1 MASSSVFA
9 LFALLALYV
18 AGASATSF
26 LWYTPPTMQP
36 YSLAMLQQ
44 QRCMTLMMQGIMS
57 PECQQFRAMYPI
69 THQMQQQRCMALM
82 MQDIISPECQ
92 QFGAMYPITHQMQQQ
107 HCMALMM
114 QGIMS
119 PECQQFGAMSPI
131 THQMQQQHCIALKM
145 QGIMSPECHQF
156 GAMYPIP
163 PVMQGMTAPWCQ
175 CGSMCNTAAMMNNP
189 LAYPQQCVA
198 GCSC

>member
-9 LFALLALYV
+9 LFALLALYA

-69 THQMQQQRCMALM
+69 THQMQQQRCMSLK
-82 MQDIISPECQ
+82 
-92 QFGAMYPITHQMQQQ
+92 
-107 HCMALMM
+107 M

-119 PECQQFGAMSPI
+119 PECQQFGAM
-131 THQMQQQHCIALKM
+131 
-145 QGIMSPECHQF
+145 
-156 GAMYPIP
+156 YPIP
-163 PVMQGMTAPWCQ
+163 PVMQGITAPWCQ

-189 LAYPQQCVA
+189 LAYPQQRVA

>member
-9 LFALLALYV
+9 LFALLALYA

-57 PECQQFRAMYPI
+57 PECQQF
-69 THQMQQQRCMALM
+69 
-82 MQDIISPECQ
+82 
-92 QFGAMYPITHQMQQQ
+92 
-107 HCMALMM
+107 
-114 QGIMS
+114 
-119 PECQQFGAMSPI
+119 GAMSPI
-131 THQMQQQHCIALKM
+131 THQMQQQRCMSLKM
-145 QGIMSPECHQF
+145 QGIMSPECQQF

-189 LAYPQQCVA
+189 LVYPQQCVA

>member
-1 MASSSVFA
+1 MASYKVFA
-9 LFALLALYV
+9 LFALLALYA

-26 LWYTPPTMQP
+26 LWYTPPMMQP
-36 YSLAMLQQ
+36 YPLAMLQQ
-44 QRCMTLMMQGIMS
+44 QHCMTLMMQGIMS
-57 PECQQFRAMYPI
+57 PECQQFGAMYSI

-92 QFGAMYPITHQMQQQ
+92 
-107 HCMALMM
+107 
-114 QGIMS
+114 
-119 PECQQFGAMSPI
+119 
-131 THQMQQQHCIALKM
+131 
-145 QGIMSPECHQF
+145 QF

>member
-9 LFALLALYV
+9 LFALLALYA

-26 LWYTPPTMQP
+26 LWYTPLTMQP

-57 PECQQFRAMYPI
+57 PECQQFRAMYLI

-92 QFGAMYPITHQMQQQ
+92 QFGAMYPTTQMQMQQ
-107 HCMALMM
+107 
-114 QGIMS
+114 
-119 PECQQFGAMSPI
+119 
-131 THQMQQQHCIALKM
+131 
-145 QGIMSPECHQF
+145 
-156 GAMYPIP
+156 YYIP
-163 PVMQGMTAPWCQ
+163 PVMQGMMGPRCQ
-175 CGSMCNTAAMMNNP
+175 CGSMCQAPMVNNP
-189 LAYPQQCVA
+189 LAYSQQCVA

>member
-9 LFALLALYV
+9 LFALLALYA

-57 PECQQFRAMYPI
+57 PECQQFGAMYPI
-69 THQMQQQRCMALM
+69 THQMQQQR
-82 MQDIISPECQ
+82 
-92 QFGAMYPITHQMQQQ
+92 
-107 HCMALMM
+107 CMALMM

-131 THQMQQQHCIALKM
+131 THQMQQQRCMSLKM
-145 QGIMSPECHQF
+145 QGIMSPECQQF

>member
-1 MASSSVFA
+1 MASYKVFA
-9 LFALLALYV
+9 LFAPLSLYA
-18 AGASATSF
+18 AGSSATSF
-26 LWYTPPTMQP
+26 LWYTQPMMQP
-36 YSLAMLQQ
+36 YPLAMLQQ
-44 QRCMTLMMQGIMS
+44 QHCMTLMMQGIMS
-57 PECQQFRAMYPI
+57 PECQQFGAMYPI

-82 MQDIISPECQ
+82 MQ
-92 QFGAMYPITHQMQQQ
+92 
-107 HCMALMM
+107 
-114 QGIMS
+114 GIMS
-119 PECQQFGAMSPI
+119 PECQ
-131 THQMQQQHCIALKM
+131 
-145 QGIMSPECHQF
+145 QF

>member
-9 LFALLALYV
+9 LFALLALYAV
-18 AGASATSF
+18 GASATSF

-57 PECQQFRAMYPI
+57 PECQ
-69 THQMQQQRCMALM
+69 
-82 MQDIISPECQ
+82 
-92 QFGAMYPITHQMQQQ
+92 
-107 HCMALMM
+107 
-114 QGIMS
+114 
-119 PECQQFGAMSPI
+119 
-131 THQMQQQHCIALKM
+131 
-145 QGIMSPECHQF
+145 QF